1 MVIIIGAGP
10 IGLAT
15 AIALKEKG
23 VPAKIIER
31 GCVVNSIYN
40 YPKDMTFFST
50 SDRLEIGGVPFISH
64 GDKPTRREALEYYR
78 RAAESHKLDI
88 HVYEE
93 VREVTGSDG
102 NFTVTTDK
110 KSYEADKI
118 VVATGFYDVPKMMGV
133 PGEHLAKV
141 KHYYDEAHPYA
152 WQDVLVIG
160 GGNSAVD
167 AALETYRTN
176 ANVTLAVRDSTI
188 KETVKY
194 WVKPDIENRLK
205 KGEITG
211 YFNTEVKEI
220 RPDDVVLDTPEGEKT
235 IPNDFVLAMT
245 GYKPNFD
252 LMTQFGINLTD
263 DAKKMPVYDEKT
275 LETNR
280 KGMYVA
286 GVVCGGMDTTSLFIE
301 NTRVHAEH
309 IASDINKKWIR
320 PKLQRIKEGQKKRG

>member
-15 AIALKEKG
+15 AIALRQKG
-23 VPAKIIER
+23 ITAKIIER

-50 SDRLEIGGVPFISH
+50 SERLEIGGVPFISH
-64 GDKPTRREALEYYR
+64 GPKPTRREALEYYR
-78 RAAESHKLDI
+78 RAAESHDLDI

-93 VREVTGSDG
+93 VQDIAGSDG

-110 KSYEADKI
+110 DRYEAQKV
-118 VVATGFYDVPKMMGV
+118 VVATGFYDIPKKMGI
-133 PGEHLAKV
+133 PGEELGKLS
-141 KHYYDEAHPYA
+141 HYYDEAHPYA
-152 WQDVLVIG
+152 WQDVLIIG

-176 ANVTLAVRDSTI
+176 ANVTLVVRYDTI
-188 KETVKY
+188 KESVKY
-194 WVKPDIENRLK
+194 WVKPDIENRIEN
-205 KGEITG
+205 GEIAA

-220 RPDDVVLDTPEGEKT
+220 TPDSVVLQTPEGEKT

-245 GYKPNFD
+245 GYQPNFE
-252 LMTQFGINLTD
+252 LMKTFGIELTD
-263 DAKKMPVYDEKT
+263 DSKKMPVYSDST

-286 GVVCGGMDTTSLFIE
+286 GVVCGGMDTSKLFIE
-301 NTRVHAEH
+301 NTRVHANH
-309 IASDINKKWIR
+309 IADHIEQN
-320 PKLQRIKEGQKKRG
+320 LD